1 MMNHEKTYKEI
12 LAFLWKWKVSTTAAL
27 SARFFA
33 NLVPHSAYKRL
44 RYLEKLG
51 LIQSGNERY
60 LRKVTWTLTADGFKS
75 IVHYLPALKEQ
86 GYKSEYIHH
95 DSIVSAIHIGDVLI
109 NPNTGL
115 QLLSEQ
121 QLRRY
126 HADSLPDWA
135 PKSKLHR
142 PDGYW
147 FRPNERAEPLL
158 VALEVELSTKVSDAY
173 QSIARFYAR
182 NQNIGH
188 IVWVCDNKSFAKRLL
203 ENLKAGEPLAG
214 KTHSVFILCDIEA
227 HGWAATAKIGAQ
239 NGKSLRDLLGC
250 EPILRPEENLGKSV
264 GNWWEAFPVS
274 LLLDFHKSQTNF
286 VHYAAWLKS
295 RKLQQYTHK

>member
-1 MMNHEKTYKEI
+1 MMTHEKTYKEI

-27 SARFFA
+27 SARFFR
-33 NLVPHSAYKRL
+33 NLEPHSAYKRL

-51 LIQSGNERY
+51 LIQCGSERY
-60 LRKVTWTLTADGFKS
+60 VKKVTWTLTADGFKG

-95 DSIVSAIHIGDVLI
+95 DSIVSAIHLGDVLL

-126 HADSLPDWA
+126 HPDSLPDWA
-135 PKSKLHR
+135 PTSKLHR

-147 FRPNERAEPLL
+147 FKTRERSDPLL
-158 VALEVELSTKVSDAY
+158 VALEVELSAKNSDRY
-173 QSIARFYAR
+173 QNIARFYAR
-182 NQNIGH
+182 NPSIGR
-188 IVWVCDNKSFAKRLL
+188 IIWVCDNTSFAKRLL
-203 ENLKAGEPLAG
+203 VNLKTGEPLASQ
-214 KTHSVFILCDIEA
+214 KHSVFLLNDIEVN
-227 HGWAATAKIGAQ
+227 GWAAVAKFGAQ
-239 NGKSLRDLLGC
+239 TGKSLRELLGC
-250 EPILRPEENLGKSV
+250 PPIPIPRENQGKNV
-264 GNWWEAFPVS
+264 GNLWAAFPIS

-295 RKLQQYTHK
+295 KKLQ